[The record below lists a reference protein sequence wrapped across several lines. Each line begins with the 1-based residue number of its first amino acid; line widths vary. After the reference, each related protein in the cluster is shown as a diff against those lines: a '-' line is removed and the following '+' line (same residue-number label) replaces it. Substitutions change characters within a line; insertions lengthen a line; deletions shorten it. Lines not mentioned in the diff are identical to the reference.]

1 MLLLINRKGNRSF
14 LNFVENAVVHER
26 SSLEKWGTHQR
37 WQGSESQPFKG
48 YRYVEGVYN
57 LALRAFAM
65 FEE

>member
-1 MLLLINRKGNRSF
+1 MLLLINRNGTRSF
-14 LNFVENAVVHER
+14 PKFVENAVVYER

-37 WQGSESQPFKG
+37 WHGRESQPFKG